1 MKIKVKRVLLF
12 LAVVLVIG
20 ISAFQIIK
28 INSKKETIE
37 VPPPI
42 VKTLKVA
49 ALNKDLEYVYA
60 GVVKSRYENQLAFQI
75 GGKIIK
81 KNVEVGDRVEEGTVL
96 MEVDYENMEE
106 TVKNAEASVS
116 AAESKYKLAEDNL
129 KRYEQLYQ
137 AKAIT
142 QAEYDNYVNID
153 ETAKDALDQGNAL
166 YAQSMNQLGYCKL
179 YADKAGVVS
188 SVDAEEGQVVAAG
201 QKIVTLVQNN
211 ELEVEINVPENR
223 IDKLK
228 SAKEIDV
235 SLWALPS
242 IKVKG
247 SVREISPV
255 ANDASRTY
263 RVRISLINPPS
274 SIKIGMS
281 SNVSISED
289 NSSSKI
295 WIPIAAVYQQTTAPA
310 VWVVNENK
318 VSLKNITLGDS
329 SSDQI
334 TVNDGLSEGDEVV
347 TAGVTKLREGQ
358 EVRIGSDS

>member
-1 MKIKVKRVLLF
+1 MKLEVKRVLLF
-12 LAVVLVIG
+12 LVVVLVIG
-20 ISAFQIIK
+20 ISILQIIK
-28 INSKKETIE
+28 MNSKKEEVE

-49 ALNKDLEYVYA
+49 ALNKDSEYVYS
-60 GVVKSRYENQLAFQI
+60 GVVKSRYENQLAFQV
-75 GGKIIK
+75 GGKVVK
-81 KNVEVGDRVEEGTVL
+81 KNVQVGDKVNEGTVL
-96 MEVDYENMEE
+96 MELDSENIEDV
-106 TVKNAEASVS
+106 VKNAEASVS

-137 AKAIT
+137 AGATTK
-142 QAEYDNYVNID
+142 AEYDNYVNID
-153 ETAKDALDQGNAL
+153 ETAKDALDQANAL
-166 YAQSMNQLGYCKL
+166 YSQSMNQLGYCKL
-179 YADKAGVVS
+179 YADKSGVVS
-188 SVDAEEGQVVAAG
+188 SVDAEEGQVVVAG
-201 QKIVTLVQNN
+201 QKIATLVQNN

-334 TVNDGLSEGDEVV
+334 IVSDGLSEGDEVV

-358 EVRIGSDS
+358 EVRVGSDS